1 MKSIPAGLRTILSAF
16 SFIFSVF
23 IGCKKE
29 PPHSNPAK
37 GSLQNQ
43 YGECLPGNLHGIWY
57 NGLPAN
63 TDTNFVDINVNVTS
77 PGSYNI
83 TTDKQNGVTFAA
95 SGIFADTGL
104 KVVRLKATGTF
115 ISPGTF
121 TFHDTF
127 DSSTCQFAVDVQDS
141 AGLSLADNTFQ
152 FTAQGHVYR
161 GPCELAVYNIPQSPG
176 VVDAE
181 FNGRVGSAT
190 GDTVLQMSFG
200 GNNVYNGVFDT
211 IPYPAFM
218 IFYNSKTG
226 KRIYMANAD
235 SIPRTSFNIH
245 VRSQTSSLIATF
257 NGTVL
262 DSAGNMISITDAK
275 FKVY

>member
-152 FTAQGHVYR
+152 FTARAMFTGVHASLLFTISLNHRVSLMQNSTATWVQ
-161 GPCELAVYNIPQSPG
+161 PQ
-176 VVDAE
+176 E
-181 FNGRVGSAT
+181 TRCC
-190 GDTVLQMSFG
+190 
-200 GNNVYNGVFDT
+200 
-211 IPYPAFM
+211 
-218 IFYNSKTG
+218 K
-226 KRIYMANAD
+226 
-235 SIPRTSFNIH
+235 
-245 VRSQTSSLIATF
+245 
-257 NGTVL
+257 
-262 DSAGNMISITDAK
+262 
-275 FKVY
+275 